1 MKNLLHKN
9 YRNKKPFFSI
19 ITVVKNDDKNIDK
32 TLKSISKLSF
42 KNYEYIVIDGDS
54 SDETL
59 KKLKKFKRINLLI
72 SEKDKSI
79 YHAMNKGL
87 KHSKGEVVVF
97 VNSGDILTKDSLKIV
112 NKKFIKNKNLNFVF
126 GTVLR
131 NYTVGKILKYGYNF
145 KKILYNFDFATSHT
159 TGFFLKNKVYRK
171 LGFYDTQFRCSA
183 DYDMYFRLYKKN
195 YVGDYTG
202 KNELIGI
209 VASGGFSSKISFID
223 HIVEE
228 ARIRIKNKQNSLL
241 IFLIFLNALIKGFF
255 KIIIRKLWLK
265 IKLNV

>member
-42 KNYEYIVIDGDS
+42 KNFEYIVIDGASTDK
-54 SDETL
+54 TL
-59 KKLKKFKRINLLI
+59 KKLKKFKYINLLI
-72 SEKDKSI
+72 SQKDKGI

-87 KHSKGEVVVF
+87 KHSKGEVIVF
-97 VNSGDILTKDSLKIV
+97 VNSGDVITKNSLKIV
-112 NKKFIKNKNLNFVF
+112 NKRFIKNKNIDFVF

-131 NYTVGKILKYGYNF
+131 NYTIGKILKYGYNF
-145 KKILYNFDFATSHT
+145 KKMQYNFDFATSHT
-159 TGFFLKNKVYRK
+159 TGFFLKNKVYK
-171 LGFYDTQFRCSA
+171 NLGFYDTKFRSSA

-195 YVGDYTG
+195 YVGDYTR
-202 KNELIGI
+202 KNELIGV
-209 VASGGFSSKISFID
+209 VAAGGFSSKISLID
-223 HIVEE
+223 HVIEE
-228 ARIRIKNKQNSLL
+228 AKIRIKNKQNL
-241 IFLIFLNALIKGFF
+241 ILISLIFLNALIKGFF
-255 KIIIRKLWLK
+255 KTIIRKLWLK